1 MMRKKF
7 FICCRRGCPRR
18 SLDSSTT
25 YNYLNSNDWK
35 ATKNFQSANLLIVYT
50 CGGFQSAEE
59 NSLMRIKDLVTY
71 KKENAKLIITGC
83 LNKINPTVLADYKDY
98 CIDENDMFSI
108 IDEII
113 GPEKAFRKISD
124 ANIVQN
130 VVDISFRLMTLKS
143 LISQFSPNINFA
155 KLIKQYINF
164 KKTLKRNPRGVFPDD
179 VFHLKIASGCLGI
192 CSYCAIRI
200 ASGKLRSKPLD
211 EILKEFQIGLNSGFK
226 RFVLLAQDI
235 GCYGMDIGGD
245 ISTLLEQ
252 IFKREEEFSI
262 ILNDI
267 NPKWL
272 IHHFDRL
279 FPILVENQDR
289 IEDMRIPIQSG
300 SDKILKKMRRG
311 YKSNDVISAIEK
323 LREKIPNLKIATH
336 VMVGFPGETDIDFDL
351 TKNTL
356 LKLEFER
363 VSVYIYE
370 DRPGTEASKISDKVP
385 YNITINRVLE
395 IEAPQLIH
403 GIGKPNRMLK
413 NLSN

>member
-1 MMRKKF
+1 MNKF

-25 YNYLNSNDWK
+25 YNYLTGNGWK
-35 ATKNFQSANLLIVYT
+35 ATKNFQSADLLIVYT
-50 CGGFQSAEE
+50 CGGFQSAET
-59 NSLMRIKDLVTY
+59 NSLVRIKDLVTY
-71 KKENAKLIITGC
+71 KKKNAKLIITGC
-83 LNKINPTVLADYKDY
+83 LNKINPVALTDYKDY
-98 CIDENDMFSI
+98 CIDEHDLFSI

-155 KLIKQYINF
+155 KLIKKYINF

-200 ASGKLRSKPLD
+200 ASGKLISKPLD
-211 EILKEFQIGLNSGFK
+211 EIMKEFQFGLRCGFK
-226 RFVLLAQDI
+226 RFVLLAQDL
-235 GCYGMDIGGD
+235 GCYGMDIGTD
-245 ISTLLEQ
+245 LPTLLEQ
-252 IFKREEEFSI
+252 IFEREEEFSI

-267 NPKWL
+267 NPRWL

-279 FPILVENQDR
+279 FPILVEYQDR
-289 IEDMRIPIQSG
+289 IEDIRIPIQSG
-300 SDKILKKMRRG
+300 SDEVLKRMRRG
-311 YKSNDVISAIEK
+311 YNSNDAIKVIAK
-323 LREKIPNLKIATH
+323 LNEKIPDLKVFTH
-336 VMVGFPGETDIDFDL
+336 VIVGFPGETDIDFGL

-356 LKLEFER
+356 LKLKFEKIAA
-363 VSVYIYE
+363 YQYE
-370 DRPGTEASKISDKVP
+370 DRPGTEANKMCDKVP
-385 YNITINRVLE
+385 YNMTIKRALE
-395 IEAPQLIH
+395 IEAPQLVY
-403 GIGKPNRMLK
+403 GMGNPNRMLK
-413 NLSN
+413 N